1 MDDAS
6 PLANSEANSFQT
18 NLSQEEK
25 QEAFDELRQ
34 LLLEPEQKE
43 MKRLENRLERWRPDL
58 DGLSRMLPEAF
69 VRRPKPDPA
78 LGTALFPT
86 IEEAFKRS
94 VKKNPVA
101 LVEAIAPVMMPAIR
115 KAIAQALQGMMQ
127 SLNQTLEHSIS
138 MRGLGWR
145 WEAMRTGKPFAEV
158 VLLHALIYR
167 VEQVFLVHRE
177 TGLLL
182 QHVAADTVE
191 MQDPE
196 AVPGMMTA
204 IQDFVHDAFQ
214 VGDDETL
221 ETFQVGGLTVWV
233 EQGPKAY
240 LAVLVRGTP
249 PQDIR
254 ETLQDTLA
262 RIHQEYNDPLRELKI
277 ITYPTHGEKGDY
289 PQTLFPNPIG
299 AQSVFQSCAW
309 LLA

>member
-1 MDDAS
+1 MDDVS

-69 VRRPKPDPA
+69 VRRPKPAPA

-127 SLNQTLEHSIS
+127 SLNQTLEHSI
-138 MRGLGWR
+138 RC
-145 WEAMRTGKPFAEV
+145 
-158 VLLHALIYR
+158 
-167 VEQVFLVHRE
+167 
-177 TGLLL
+177 
-182 QHVAADTVE
+182 VAWD
-191 MQDPE
+191 
-196 AVPGMMTA
+196 
-204 IQDFVHDAFQ
+204 
-214 VGDDETL
+214 GDGRRCAPASRL
-221 ETFQVGGLTVWV
+221 
-233 EQGPKAY
+233 P
-240 LAVLVRGTP
+240 R
-249 PQDIR
+249 
-254 ETLQDTLA
+254 
-262 RIHQEYNDPLRELKI
+262 
-277 ITYPTHGEKGDY
+277 
-289 PQTLFPNPIG
+289 
-299 AQSVFQSCAW
+299 SCCCTR
-309 LLA
+309 